1 MLKIQVIDG
10 ELFYFVYTNEDNT
23 LILVTRSN
31 HFAMITNAA
40 LKNIKH
46 DADYRIKSYRERK
59 KAA

>member
-1 MLKIQVIDG
+1 MLKLQIIDG

-31 HFAMITNAA
+31 RFAVMTDAA
-40 LKNIKH
+40 LKNIKY
-46 DADYRIKSYRERK
+46 DAEYRIEAYRERK

>member
-31 HFAMITNAA
+31 RFAVMTDAA
-40 LKNIKH
+40 LKNIKR
-46 DADYRIKSYRERK
+46 DADYRIEAYRERK

>member
-1 MLKIQVIDG
+1 MMKIQVIDG

-31 HFAMITNAA
+31 RFATMTDAA

-46 DADYRIKSYRERK
+46 DAEYRIKAYRERK

>member
-1 MLKIQVIDG
+1 MLKLQMIDG

-31 HFAMITNAA
+31 RFAMITDAA

-46 DADYRIKSYRERK
+46 DADYRIKAYRERK

>member
-1 MLKIQVIDG
+1 MLELKIIDK
-10 ELFYFVYTNEDNT
+10 ELFYYVYTNEDNT

-31 HFAMITNAA
+31 RFATVTDAA

-46 DADYRIKSYRERK
+46 DADYRIKAYRERK

>member
-1 MLKIQVIDG
+1 MMKIQVIDG
-10 ELFYFVYTNEDNT
+10 ELFYFVYTNEDNA

-31 HFAMITNAA
+31 RFAVMTDAA

-46 DADYRIKSYRERK
+46 DAEYRIEAYRERK

>member
-1 MLKIQVIDG
+1 MMKIQVIDE

-31 HFAMITNAA
+31 RFATMTDAA

-46 DADYRIKSYRERK
+46 DAEYRIKAYRERK

>member
-1 MLKIQVIDG
+1 MIDG

-31 HFAMITNAA
+31 RFATVTDAA

-46 DADYRIKSYRERK
+46 DADYRIKAYRERK

>member
-1 MLKIQVIDG
+1 MLKLQMIDG

-31 HFAMITNAA
+31 RFATVTDAA
-40 LKNIKH
+40 LKNIKY
-46 DADYRIKSYRERK
+46 DADYRIKAYRERK

>member
-1 MLKIQVIDG
+1 MIDG

-31 HFAMITNAA
+31 RFAMITDAA

-46 DADYRIKSYRERK
+46 DADYRIKAYRERK

>member
-1 MLKIQVIDG
+1 MLKLQMIDG

-31 HFAMITNAA
+31 RFATVTDAA

-46 DADYRIKSYRERK
+46 DADYRIKAYRERK

>member
-1 MLKIQVIDG
+1 MMKIQVIDG

-31 HFAMITNAA
+31 RFAMMTDAA

-46 DADYRIKSYRERK
+46 DAEYRIKAYRERK

>member
-1 MLKIQVIDG
+1 MKIQVIDG

-31 HFAMITNAA
+31 RFATMTDAA

-46 DADYRIKSYRERK
+46 DAEYRIKAYRERK